1 VVVVAAAFV
10 GAPVAAAADPP
21 RQAPRDANRD
31 AATLPGDASVAPVLI
46 VVAVL
51 AGLAGLAWLTMGT
64 RPAVLVESTNSK
76 GAPEMSRFSRRRRE
90 AEPPPEDG
98 VSDAG
103 VVPLKGRL
111 DAYSA
116 APQLRDL
123 GAVEEHVL
131 VPARSGAELD
141 PRAGEV
147 LRVAEEAAEQIL
159 ADASRDADELRRA
172 AAAELERATEDAEKL
187 RADAEAEASS
197 TRARADEHAELLRRE
212 AEEEVEALRAEAEAD
227 ARELRADGEA
237 VREELA
243 REGLERHQQL
253 EDATRALELRLGGA
267 LSAVQSITAELDGEL
282 AREDEAPAGESP
294 VS

>member
-21 RQAPRDANRD
+21 RQAPLDANRD

-51 AGLAGLAWLTMGT
+51 AGLAGVAWLTMGT
-64 RPAVLVESTNSK
+64 RPAVLVESTNPK
-76 GAPEMSRFSRRRRE
+76 GAREMSRFSRRRRE

-123 GAVEEHVL
+123 GAVDEHVL
-131 VPARSGAELD
+131 VPARSAEVD

-147 LRVAEEAAEQIL
+147 LRAAEEAAEQIL
-159 ADASRDADELRRA
+159 ADASRNADELRRA

-187 RADAEAEASS
+187 RADVEAEASS
-197 TRARADEHAELLRRE
+197 TRARAEEHAELLRRE

-243 REGLERHQQL
+243 RQGLERHQQL

-267 LSAVQSITAELDGEL
+267 LSAVQSITADLDGEL